1 MATYMCRECGEVFD
15 DDNCK
20 TFDFN
25 YYSDPRDIDLD
36 GMPMCPRCESMDYD
50 EVHECE
56 VCGEYTD
63 DVLCEC
69 CKAKAAEMADYAQKR
84 WSIDF
89 QKMVDMLSL
98 RMECHA

>member
-56 VCGEYTD
+56 VSTRMM
-63 DVLCEC
+63 C
-69 CKAKAAEMADYAQKR
+69 CVNAVRQRRQR
-84 WSIDF
+84 WRT
-89 QKMVDMLSL
+89 MH
-98 RMECHA
+98 RGAGA